1 MIIAG
6 SIHLTESI
14 EFNGTNLKAVKSF
27 RPDEEDGVVEVEVEG
42 GAISAFKTFWLS
54 G

>member
-1 MIIAG
+1 
-6 SIHLTESI
+6 
-14 EFNGTNLKAVKSF
+14 LKLLLPPTSQ
-27 RPDEEDGVVEVEVEG
+27 PDISLASRRFCPDKEDGVVEVEG